1 MKKKLHLLF
10 LFLWVL
16 VSYSQ
21 TDTTSTYCIPA
32 LKGVPVGKGVSI
44 EYQNVSG
51 YSLETIDKTG
61 NFSDSKKDIKSN
73 TNLEIKL
80 KVPVVNKDYL
90 SIVVGLKYNKE
101 EFHFKN
107 STSHPFYKN
116 IEDRGL
122 QTVGANITIIKPT
135 KSKKFWVLNANA
147 DLNGDF
153 GTINSFSDYLK
164 FSISPALGWKVN
176 DNFSY
181 ALGASYNYRF
191 GSPIIIP
198 VAAFNTNINEKW
210 GLEAILPLFVKSS
223 YQYNNGLIWHN
234 TFEIDGASYKLAGFN
249 SQFDEFSKLH
259 LHRSDIQFSTRI
271 EKKLVGWLWA
281 ASEIG
286 IRKNLTYNLTN
297 SNRSRDRIIFENNLS
312 NGFLFNISLFVS
324 PR

>member
-1 MKKKLHLLF
+1 MKKFLNILF
-10 LFLWVL
+10 VFLNIIA
-16 VSYSQ
+16 SFSQ
-21 TDTTSTYCIPA
+21 TDSSSTYCIPA
-32 LKGVPVGKGVSI
+32 LKGVPIGKGVSI

-61 NFSDSKKDIKSN
+61 DFSNSKNDIKSN

-80 KVPVVNKDYL
+80 KVPVINKDYL

-107 STSHPFYKN
+107 QNQHPFYQN
-116 IEDRGL
+116 LEDRGL
-122 QTVGANITIIKPT
+122 QSIGANVTIIKPT
-135 KSKKFWVLNANA
+135 KSKKFWVLKANA

-198 VAAFNTNINEKW
+198 VVAFNININEKW
-210 GLEAILPLFVKSS
+210 GLEAILPLFVKSR
-223 YQYNNGLIWHN
+223 YQYNNGLIWRN
-234 TFEIDGASYKLAGFN
+234 AIEIDGASYKIANFN
-249 SQFDEFSKLH
+249 SQFNNYSNLH
-259 LHRSDIQFSTRI
+259 LHRSDIQLTTRI
-271 EKKLVGWLWA
+271 EKKLIGWLWA
-281 ASEIG
+281 ASEVG
-286 IRKNLTYNLTN
+286 LRKNLTYNLTN
-297 SNRSRDRIIFENNLS
+297 SNRSRDRIVFENNLS
-312 NGFLFNISLFVS
+312 NGFLFNVSLFIS